1 MAPKVETVPTA
12 DCKKS
17 VAVIGAG
24 ASGLTVMKELTSL
37 GHSVV
42 CFEENIRIG
51 GVYTKSYDRTM
62 LTTSSL
68 LTSFSDYSNG
78 MEDSPK
84 FWTDEE
90 YLDYLDGFACKFD
103 LYKHIQFRT
112 TVKKCVKCPKT
123 NKWLVTVEDG
133 AFTWPHRSTFLLGR
147 RHSKKLIADVKNVK
161 GKEVLD
167 DFYSRAEKEG
177 FENIKNTYAY
187 KYFDHVTGE
196 EKMMRPKTGAGVE
209 RTFAVDSIAVATGT
223 NTWAA
228 LPRFNGQAE
237 YEAAGGLVI
246 HSENYKKP
254 EVFKDQ
260 NVLIVGAGESGSDIC
275 NEIADEAAK
284 VAIAIRG
291 KHGHLIPR
299 KQADGRVTDLN
310 TNRCRCAAAHTR
322 AARVRPAPSRTPPPP
337 APALRTS
344 SRRRP

>member
-1 MAPKVETVPTA
+1 M
-12 DCKKS
+12 
-17 VAVIGAG
+17 
-24 ASGLTVMKELTSL
+24 
-37 GHSVV
+37 
-42 CFEENIRIG
+42 
-51 GVYTKSYDRTM
+51 
-62 LTTSSL
+62 
-68 LTSFSDYSNG
+68 
-78 MEDSPK
+78 
-84 FWTDEE
+84 
-90 YLDYLDGFACKFD
+90 
-103 LYKHIQFRT
+103 
-112 TVKKCVKCPKT
+112 
-123 NKWLVTVEDG
+123 
-133 AFTWPHRSTFLLGR
+133 
-147 RHSKKLIADVKNVK
+147 KNVK

-322 AARVRPAPSRTPPPP
+322 AARVRPAPSRTPSP

-344 SRRRP
+344 SRSSSPRDALAALVPPTPGTPTRTSSATGSAGRTSTRRSSSQARPGRQAARRAPDPAEDWRAQPSRRAPRRSPSSAARTRASSRRW

>member
-147 RHSKKLIADVKNVK
+147 RHSAKLVADVKNVK

-310 TNRCRCAAAHTR
+310 TNRCRCAAAHTSE
-322 AARVRPAPSRTPPPP
+322 ACKV
-337 APALRTS
+337 
-344 SRRRP
+344 